1 MERPRQDGPILCPSS
16 QADTEGAKV
25 FGVVSGNLDTGM
37 SVGYLTDAQ
46 PVTPDVVAA
55 SGAVKPSEVMRI
67 ASPCMGG
74 GCVHFDGQN
83 CQIAARMAALLDPVV
98 RSLPRCAIRPTCR
111 WFRQE
116 GPAACVRCP
125 QVVTDVRAS
134 TELQR
139 QVAGPGVMSDPDV
152 ISDTAR

>member
-1 MERPRQDGPILCPSS
+1 MSNRRDEKPILCPSG
-16 QADTEGAKV
+16 QADSPEAQV
-25 FGVVSGNLDTGM
+25 FGVQMNTPAGEMRVA
-37 SVGYLTDAQ
+37 YLTEPQ
-46 PVTPDVVAA
+46 PITPDLAA
-55 SGAVKPSEVMRI
+55 VIGTAKPSEVMRI
-67 ASPCMGG
+67 ATPCAGG

-83 CQIAARMAALLDPVV
+83 CGIAARVAALLDPVV

-125 QVVTDVRAS
+125 QVITDARAP

-139 QVAGPGVMSDPDV
+139 QIAGPGAELATVDAPQP
-152 ISDTAR
+152 AR